1 MVRVILVQLILFLL
15 PFIGWAI
22 FLAVTRGLSDARASY
37 FIGPMPY
44 WLAVAGL
51 ILSIAGFLALGVV
64 GDQETGVYHPLR
76 FEDGKLVP
84 GGFDDN

>member
-1 MVRVILVQLILFLL
+1 MVRIVIVQLILFLL
-15 PFIGWAI
+15 PFVGWAI
-22 FLAVTRGLSDARASY
+22 FLLVTRGLTATRSQY

-51 ILSIAGFLALGVV
+51 ALSIAGFLTLGVTSERE
-64 GDQETGVYHPLR
+64 DGVYRPLV

-84 GGFDDN
+84 GEFQR

>member
-1 MVRVILVQLILFLL
+1 MVRIVIIQLILFLL

-22 FLAVTRGLSDARASY
+22 FLFVTRGLTATRSQY

-51 ILSIAGFLALGVV
+51 ALSITGFLTLGVTSQR
-64 GDQETGVYHPLR
+64 DDGVYHPLV

-84 GGFDDN
+84 GGFDR

>member
-1 MVRVILVQLILFLL
+1 MVRVIIVQLVLFLL
-15 PFIGWAI
+15 PFIGWGI
-22 FLAVTRGLSDARASY
+22 YLAVTRGLSDARSSY

-51 ILSIAGFLALGVV
+51 LLSIAGFLALGVV
-64 GDQETGVYHPLR
+64 GEHATGVYHPLR

-84 GGFDDN
+84 GSFDE

>member
-1 MVRVILVQLILFLL
+1 MVRIVIVQLVLFLL

-22 FLAVTRGLSDARASY
+22 FLLVTRGLTATRSQY

-51 ILSIAGFLALGVV
+51 ALSIIGFLTLGVTSERS
-64 GDQETGVYHPLR
+64 DGVYQPLI

-84 GGFDDN
+84 GGFKK

>member
-1 MVRVILVQLILFLL
+1 MARIIIVQIVLFLL

-22 FLAVTRGLSDARASY
+22 FLAVTRGLTATRSQY

-51 ILSIAGFLALGVV
+51 LLSVIGFVALGAT
-64 GDQETGVYHPLR
+64 GERSLGVYKPLT
-76 FEDGKLVP
+76 FENGKLVP
-84 GGFDDN
+84 GGFQ